1 MSVEVID
8 NLFKGVAERTHAH
21 DDAISVVSAIVVE
34 QVIAGAKLL
43 VDLVHV
49 GLNNGGQSVIGLV
62 ASLTMLEEDV
72 AVLMGAACMRMLRI
86 EGVIAE
92 RLDSVHVEHVLQIVE
107 VPNSNLLNLVR
118 SAEAVKEVQ
127 ERNLALNSCKVS
139 NGCEIHY
146 FLDIALSEH
155 GKAGLT
161 ASHNIGVI
169 AENVKRVG
177 ATVRADTWKTPGRPS
192 PAILYI
198 FGIMRSRPCDAV

>member
-1 MSVEVID
+1 
-8 NLFKGVAERTHAH
+8 
-21 DDAISVVSAIVVE
+21 
-34 QVIAGAKLL
+34 
-43 VDLVHV
+43 
-49 GLNNGGQSVIGLV
+49 
-62 ASLTMLEEDV
+62 
-72 AVLMGAACMRMLRI
+72 MRMLRI

-177 ATVRADTWKTPGRPS
+177 GNRTSRHMENARQALASDLIHIRDHEEQTLRRCIGGRKS
-192 PAILYI
+192 TSAK
-198 FGIMRSRPCDAV
+198 